1 MYWGA
6 TDGARVA
13 VDDPKRRTRRLTT
26 IASVLFLGLGGTVA
40 MASAA
45 TTHANAAPVAV
56 HTAAA
61 VVHGAAEPFDASFN
75 GPKPPAV
82 ITTTTTVAKPHP
94 AAAPAVHPNT
104 THPTTTHPTTTRPL
118 SEQAALSSA
127 LKTRSTTPAAAS
139 LGSGSTCGAA
149 LAYLA
154 ANSAPGFHFECPG
167 YALGHQA
174 MTCVNVAGVC
184 PGTDLIVIHTV
195 CPASYMNEAHNSWIE
210 LGLRNGSID
219 PYGYCH

>member
-1 MYWGA
+1 
-6 TDGARVA
+6 
-13 VDDPKRRTRRLTT
+13 
-26 IASVLFLGLGGTVA
+26 

-45 TTHANAAPVAV
+45 TTHANAAAVAV
-56 HTAAA
+56 HTAGAA
-61 VVHGAAEPFDASFN
+61 VPVSGGRLDAVFS
-75 GPKPPAV
+75 GPKQPAI
-82 ITTTTTVAKPHP
+82 ITTTTTTVPAPHH
-94 AAAPAVHPNT
+94 AAPAVRT
-104 THPTTTHPTTTRPL
+104 SPTTAPL
-118 SEQAALSSA
+118 SKKAAVQSA
-127 LKTRSTTPAAAS
+127 LKSRSTTPAAATLAS
-139 LGSGSTCGAA
+139 GSGCGAA

-184 PGTDLIVIHTV
+184 PGTELIVIHTV

-210 LGLRNGSID
+210 AGLRSGSID

>member
-6 TDGARVA
+6 TDGARTA
-13 VDDPKRRTRRLTT
+13 VNDPKRRTRRLTT

-45 TTHANAAPVAV
+45 TTHANAASVAV
-56 HTAAA
+56 HTTVAPAPVSGGQLDAA
-61 VVHGAAEPFDASFN
+61 FRDAR
-75 GPKPPAV
+75 PPTI
-82 ITTTTTVAKPHP
+82 ITTTTSTTVP
-94 AAAPAVHPNT
+94 AVHHAAPAVRPKP
-104 THPTTTHPTTTRPL
+104 PTAQL
-118 SEQAALSSA
+118 SEKAAVQAA

-139 LGSGSTCGAA
+139 LASGSSCGAA

-184 PGTDLIVIHTV
+184 PGTELIVIHTV

-210 LGLRNGSID
+210 AGLRSGSID

>member
-6 TDGARVA
+6 NDGARAA
-13 VDDPKRRTRRLTT
+13 VNDPKRRSRRLTT
-26 IASVLFLGLGGTVA
+26 IASVFLLSLGGTVA
-40 MASAA
+40 MAQAA
-45 TTHANAAPVAV
+45 TNHPAAGAV
-56 HTAAA
+56 RAHT
-61 VVHGAAEPFDASFN
+61 VGSGARLDSAFDA
-75 GPKPPAV
+75 PRPHPIV
-82 ITTTTTVAKPHP
+82 TTTTTTVPKPHRSG
-94 AAAPAVHPNT
+94 AVHAAGT
-104 THPTTTHPTTTRPL
+104 APL
-118 SEQAALSSA
+118 AEKTAVQTA
-127 LKTRSTTPAAAS
+127 LKTRSTTPAAAT
-139 LGSGSTCGAA
+139 LAAGSSCGTA

-184 PGTDLIVIHTV
+184 PGEELIVIHTV

-210 LGLRNGSID
+210 AGLRSGAID